1 MDADDQDL
9 FIIGSVENADPT
21 ALRQIAGRSPEK
33 IVFQFGGAGMLE
45 AEDLATLRI
54 HPGHHVPDR
63 SVLSR
68 RVHRLKDQQDG
79 VTIGRIVKLLERAQ
93 SGDMIFQEFAIIL
106 LRIVYRLRSGR
117 PFSQIDRVAF
127 LDAKVARVDLHF
139 HSCGDALRA
148 SRSQDGGKREPSQN
162 P

>member
-21 ALRQIAGRSPEK
+21 AFRQIAGRSPEK
-33 IVFQFGGAGMLE
+33 IMLRFGGAGMFE
-45 AEDLATLRI
+45 AEDLAALRV
-54 HPGHHVPDR
+54 HPGHHVPDGA
-63 SVLSR
+63 VLSR

-79 VTIGRIVKLLERAQ
+79 VTVGRIVKLLERAQ
-93 SGDMIFQEFAIIL
+93 SGDVIFQELAIVL
-106 LRIVYRLRSGR
+106 LRIVYRLHPGR

-127 LDAKVARVDLHF
+127 FDAKVVRIDFHF

-148 SRSQDGGKREPSQN
+148 SRSQDGGKREPSQS